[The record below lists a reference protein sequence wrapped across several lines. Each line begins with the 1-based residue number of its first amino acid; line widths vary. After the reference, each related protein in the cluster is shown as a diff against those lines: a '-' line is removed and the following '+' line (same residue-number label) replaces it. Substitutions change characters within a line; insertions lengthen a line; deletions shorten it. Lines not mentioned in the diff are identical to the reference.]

1 MRPGLPRS
9 LLVSSLAKRGRDLA
23 HNPKDTGP
31 QRNAVVRGL
40 PRAIPVPRRQI
51 RVLRLGSS
59 GPPHGALYTAGSS
72 EMQVLQPQPT
82 EALWF
87 FSWRAQQDSNL
98 RPSGPQY
105 ETDPRN
111 DAGLRLLPCKGL
123 QGAAP
128 GCTRDG
134 SRLYPAPTFR
144 ESPAAPDQPGRDPH
158 PLPLPRPTR
167 ARIGG
172 VKIDCETEAC
182 PRGAPSA
189 GQCGWSGELP
199 GSSNVP
205 HEKDPQTDEE
215 KEREPVNQEGRPEW

>member
-1 MRPGLPRS
+1 VWVGLPPQVLSAERPYPMVNCEPP
-9 LLVSSLAKRGRDLA
+9 LWTQWLHNGCTLGALRRGKEKR
-23 HNPKDTGP
+23 PS
-31 QRNAVVRGL
+31 RNR
-40 PRAIPVPRRQI
+40 PRRLI
-51 RVLRLGSS
+51 I
-59 GPPHGALYTAGSS
+59 
-72 EMQVLQPQPT
+72 
-82 EALWF
+82 
-87 FSWRAQQDSNL
+87 SWRAQQDSNL